1 MSDLIKKS
9 NVSIPLAQYI
19 SSNAY
24 LNQTALDALL
34 MVLHWVVETPTV
46 DAEPVVHARWE
57 YIEDYAYS
65 RIGWYCTSCRKR
77 IPNEMVAFAKRCH
90 HCGAKMDAP
99 RGDDDA

>member
-34 MVLHWVVETPTV
+34 MVLHWVVETPTE
-46 DAEPVVHARWE
+46 DAVPVVHARWVNE
-57 YIEDYAYS
+57 SNGYKDCSKCGCEHPIRDAKGYLVDDDYCPS
-65 RIGWYCTSCRKR
+65 
-77 IPNEMVAFAKRCH
+77 
-90 HCGAKMDAP
+90 CGARMDAE
-99 RGDDDA
+99 AVEA